1 MSMSCSFSLVLVLSI
16 EINPFENMLVTDELL
31 STKFWI
37 TTQLDCFA
45 NNYYELYSSCFDHF
59 ARSISVIYVTVGK
72 QVSNTTKHVF
82 VLINT
87 ILILLF
93 SATC

>member
-1 MSMSCSFSLVLVLSI
+1 MSMSCSLSLVLVLSI

-45 NNYYELYSSCFDHF
+45 NNYYELHFSCFDHF

-93 SATC
+93 

>member
-16 EINPFENMLVTDELL
+16 EIKPFENMLVTDELL

-45 NNYYELYSSCFDHF
+45 NNYYELYFSCFDHF
-59 ARSISVIYVTVGK
+59 ARSISAIYVTVGK
-72 QVSNTTKHVF
+72 QVSSTTKHVF

-87 ILILLF
+87 ILNLLF
-93 SATC
+93 

>member
-16 EINPFENMLVTDELL
+16 EIKPVENMLVTDELL

-45 NNYYELYSSCFDHF
+45 NNYYELYFSCFDHF

-72 QVSNTTKHVF
+72 QVSNTTKHFF

-87 ILILLF
+87 ILNLLF
-93 SATC
+93 

>member
-45 NNYYELYSSCFDHF
+45 NNYYESYFSCFDHF

-82 VLINT
+82 VLINA
-87 ILILLF
+87 ILNLSF
-93 SATC
+93 

>member
-45 NNYYELYSSCFDHF
+45 NNYYELYFSCFDHF

-87 ILILLF
+87 ILNLLF
-93 SATC
+93 

>member
-45 NNYYELYSSCFDHF
+45 NNYYELYFSCFDHF

-87 ILILLF
+87 VLNL
-93 SATC
+93 SS

>member
-1 MSMSCSFSLVLVLSI
+1 MSCSFSLVLVLSI

-45 NNYYELYSSCFDHF
+45 NNYYELYFSCFDHF

-82 VLINT
+82 VLIKTVLN
-87 ILILLF
+87 LLF
-93 SATC
+93 

>member
-1 MSMSCSFSLVLVLSI
+1 MSCSFSLVLVLSI

-45 NNYYELYSSCFDHF
+45 NNYYE
-59 ARSISVIYVTVGK
+59 
-72 QVSNTTKHVF
+72 
-82 VLINT
+82 
-87 ILILLF
+87 
-93 SATC
+93 

>member
-1 MSMSCSFSLVLVLSI
+1 
-16 EINPFENMLVTDELL
+16 MLVTDELL

-45 NNYYELYSSCFDHF
+45 NNYYELYFSCFDHF
-59 ARSISVIYVTVGK
+59 ARSISLIYVTVVK
-72 QVSNTTKHVF
+72 QVSNTTKHFF

-87 ILILLF
+87 ILNLLF
-93 SATC
+93 

>member
-45 NNYYELYSSCFDHF
+45 NNYYELYFSCFDHF

-93 SATC
+93 

>member
-45 NNYYELYSSCFDHF
+45 NNYYELYFTCFDHF

-72 QVSNTTKHVF
+72 QVPNATKHVF

-87 ILILLF
+87 ILNLLF
-93 SATC
+93 

>member
-16 EINPFENMLVTDELL
+16 EINPFENMLVTDEFL

-45 NNYYELYSSCFDHF
+45 NNYYELYFSCFDHF

-82 VLINT
+82 VLIKTVLN
-87 ILILLF
+87 LLF
-93 SATC
+93 

>member
-16 EINPFENMLVTDELL
+16 KINPYENMLVTDELL

-45 NNYYELYSSCFDHF
+45 NNYYELYFSCFDHF

-82 VLINT
+82 VSINT
-87 ILILLF
+87 ILNLLF
-93 SATC
+93 

>member
-16 EINPFENMLVTDELL
+16 EINPFENMLITDELL

-45 NNYYELYSSCFDHF
+45 NNYYELYFSCFDNF
-59 ARSISVIYVTVGK
+59 ARSISIIYVTVGK
-72 QVSNTTKHVF
+72 QVSNTTKHAF

-87 ILILLF
+87 ILNLLF
-93 SATC
+93 

>member
-1 MSMSCSFSLVLVLSI
+1 MSCSFSLVLVLSI
-16 EINPFENMLVTDELL
+16 EKNSFENMLVTDELL

-45 NNYYELYSSCFDHF
+45 NNYYELYFSCFDHF
-59 ARSISVIYVTVGK
+59 ARSIGVIYVTVGK

-82 VLINT
+82 VLIDT
-87 ILILLF
+87 ILNLLF
-93 SATC
+93 

>member
-16 EINPFENMLVTDELL
+16 EIKPFENMLVTDELL

-45 NNYYELYSSCFDHF
+45 NNYYELYFSCFDHF
-59 ARSISVIYVTVGK
+59 ARSIKVIYVTVGK

-87 ILILLF
+87 ILNLLF
-93 SATC
+93 

>member
-45 NNYYELYSSCFDHF
+45 NNYYELYFSCFDHF

-72 QVSNTTKHVF
+72 QVSSTTKHVF

-87 ILILLF
+87 ILNLLF
-93 SATC
+93 

>member
-1 MSMSCSFSLVLVLSI
+1 MSCSFSLVLVLSI

-45 NNYYELYSSCFDHF
+45 NNYYELYFSCFDHF

-87 ILILLF
+87 ILNLLF
-93 SATC
+93 

>member
-16 EINPFENMLVTDELL
+16 EINPFENMLITDELL

-45 NNYYELYSSCFDHF
+45 NNYYELYFSCFDHF

-93 SATC
+93 